1 MFEGVSYNVLI
12 SIFTVIFA
20 GIGGWYTV
28 KGKVQQLGET
38 VHQLAMDLA
47 SQDKTDDKLVQTL
60 AEVRAE
66 IKYLRRDLDEVRA
79 EAVKNRKLISEASK

>member
-1 MFEGVSYNVLI
+1 MPDGIPINVLI
-12 SIFTVIFA
+12 SIGGILFA
-20 GIGGWYTV
+20 AVGAWFAV

-47 SQDKTDDKLVQTL
+47 MQDKTDDKLVQTL